1 MMLMFLEDK
10 KIEKVIFKNVFF
22 EEDIL
27 KMYFFTNQFFEA
39 AKCD

>member
-1 MMLMFLEDK
+1 MKLMFLEDK
-10 KIEKVIFKNVFF
+10 KIENVTFKNVFF

-27 KMYFFTNQFFEA
+27 KMYFLKNQFFEA